1 MKQRYEKTKQQILKI
16 LPYKMRMYFER
27 NVDFEKLQEIRIR
40 INRPVL
46 LKENGKEKK
55 VVADQ
60 KIYEASAADMKE
72 YNRSLA
78 ESAACKEGNS
88 ISRVRCLI

>member
-16 LPYKMRMYFER
+16 LPCKMRMYFER

-72 YNRSLA
+72 CVDRKS
-78 ESAACKEGNS
+78 
-88 ISRVRCLI
+88 VV